1 VHLRRAHHQNGNQAT
16 ESRAGP
22 RIFGVIISESTQRLG
37 ACEGRISPGSTRRQ
51 EGLAKGSRPIIS
63 QGRPFMGQGR
73 TTSGMGRCEEEVD
86 SGPGGSLDLSV
97 IHSADPTFP
106 RSALGRW
113 NKLWISRQDH
123 RKISSVG
130 SLLFRYTSLS
140 YTHVVPHGQI
150 YKA

>member
-1 VHLRRAHHQNGNQAT
+1 V
-16 ESRAGP
+16 
-22 RIFGVIISESTQRLG
+22 
-37 ACEGRISPGSTRRQ
+37 
-51 EGLAKGSRPIIS
+51 
-63 QGRPFMGQGR
+63 GQGR
-73 TTSGMGRCEEEVD
+73 TIGGMGRREEEAD

-106 RSALGRW
+106 SSALGRW
-113 NKLWISRQDH
+113 NRLGISRQDH

-140 YTHVVPHGQI
+140 YTHVVPHGRI